1 MYQRNNIAFRRV
13 SASHFVTFYQS
24 KEFMLGE
31 LLDSDKHSFS
41 PTAREILLQ
50 YFSVTTDI
58 LMQVE
63 QECIKRS
70 SGMVDADLVVACH
83 DILRKGLLEMRNRV
97 VLHPSDFDSSF
108 ANIWTAVLDA
118 TLDPIGSELCKVIA
132 VDIYMSFARLVQYCI
147 GYLNHILYVLHEIDY
162 LINNGQEPFMY
173 IDAWDLLMQMNAGL
187 CTNEV
192 RLDAYIKAGLIGNH
206 IILKYELD
214 DEWLGKDPQRIVAY
228 QYAVD
233 LFHRNSIRCEIQ
245 RRS

>member
-13 SASHFVTFYQS
+13 SASHFVSFYQA

-31 LLDSDKHSFS
+31 ILDIDKHHFS

-50 YFSVTTDI
+50 YYSVITDI
-58 LMQVE
+58 LMDVE
-63 QECIKRS
+63 QECIKRGT
-70 SGMVDADLVVACH
+70 GMVDDALIESCH
-83 DILRKGLLEMRNRV
+83 SILRNGLLEMRNRV
-97 VLHPSDFDSSF
+97 TLHPSDFDARF
-108 ANIWTAVLDA
+108 TNIWTEVLDA
-118 TLDPIGSELCKVIA
+118 TLDHIGSELAKVIK
-132 VDIYMSFARLVQYCI
+132 VDIYTSFGRLVQYVI
-147 GYLNHILYVLHEIDY
+147 GYLNHILFVLHEIDY
-162 LINNGQEPFMY
+162 LINGGDSPFMY
-173 IDAWDLLMQMNAGL
+173 IDRWDLFMKMDADL

-192 RLDAYIKAGLIGNH
+192 RLLTYIKAGLLGDH

-233 LFHRNSIRCEIQ
+233 LFHRHSIRCEIQ

>member
-13 SASHFVTFYQS
+13 SASHFVTFYQA
-24 KEFMLGE
+24 KQFMLGE
-31 LLDSDKHSFS
+31 ILDNDKHSFS

-58 LMQVE
+58 LMLVE
-63 QECIKRS
+63 QEFIKRS
-70 SGMVDADLVVACH
+70 TGTVDSDVVDSCRN
-83 DILRKGLLEMRNRV
+83 ILRNGLLEMSNRV
-97 VLHPSDFDSSF
+97 TLHPSDFDAKF
-108 ANIWTAVLDA
+108 AGIWTTILDA
-118 TLDPIGSELCKVIA
+118 TLDHIVSELVKVIA
-132 VDIYMSFARLVQYCI
+132 VDIYTSFGRLVQYVI

-162 LINNGQEPFMY
+162 LINDGSEPFMY
-173 IDAWDLLMQMNAGL
+173 LDLWDLLMQMNAGL

-192 RLDAYIKAGLIGNH
+192 RLQAYLNANLIGAH
-206 IILKYELD
+206 VVLKYELD